1 MRIMATK
8 NTYIYSPEL
17 NSPPYKHNLTIGKEY
32 EAYALALFEES
43 LTIQIIDDLNYSDW
57 VPASLFEIVDRTVP
71 SDWVCL
77 LQNRSLRMVM
87 GPEFIAKD
95 EESYGSMV
103 ENDPDAVKQFGNYV
117 KRLKKKD
124 DE

>member
-1 MRIMATK
+1 
-8 NTYIYSPEL
+8 
-17 NSPPYKHNLTIGKEY
+17 
-32 EAYALALFEES
+32 
-43 LTIQIIDDLNYSDW
+43 
-57 VPASLFEIVDRTVP
+57 LFEIVDRTVP